1 MINEISKL
9 KEKAKGVQAENKIF
23 FAKLKKS
30 TPRNLDDVAHRLH
43 DEAFDDID
51 CTDCANCCKT
61 TSPIFRQ
68 NDIQRIAKRLK
79 MRPSDFIQ
87 KYLHI
92 DEDKDYVLNS
102 APCPFLDS
110 ENHCIV
116 YDDRPTACR
125 EYPHTNRKRFHQIF
139 DLTLKNTAVCP
150 AVFRIVEEMK
160 KVY

>member
-79 MRPSDFIQ
+79 MRP
-87 KYLHI
+87 
-92 DEDKDYVLNS
+92 
-102 APCPFLDS
+102 
-110 ENHCIV
+110 
-116 YDDRPTACR
+116 
-125 EYPHTNRKRFHQIF
+125 F